1 MYVVWGSGISGFAAH
16 RRRLPCTTI
25 GDKAISSPD
34 IGLVSFPG
42 GNAAFLRIMLER
54 MIPGT
59 IQTQETGS
67 LAAARGRID
76 PGRLDRRGNK
86 IRIRSAST
94 AIDVRSEEH
103 TSELPSLMRLPYA
116 VFCLK

>member
-1 MYVVWGSGISGFAAH
+1 MYGVCGSGISAFAAH
-16 RRRLPCTTI
+16 RLRLPGTTI

-67 LAAARGRID
+67 LAASRGRID
-76 PGRLDRRGNK
+76 PGRLEERKSVVEGKRV
-86 IRIRSAST
+86 S
-94 AIDVRSEEH
+94 VR
-103 TSELPSLMRLPYA
+103 
-116 VFCLK
+116 VDIGGG